1 MECATAL
8 KDHDD
13 AKIQG
18 WKEEIDTHLVF
29 AGLFSAILTA
39 FNIEAYKLLGGN
51 NPSSNSSA
59 DTTNQLL
66 ALLVQQTAT
75 TNNLGNVLNTNA
87 TAFASKVFISAQQDA
102 SSNPT
107 KPAASAIAINALW
120 FSSLI
125 CSLAA
130 ASISIL
136 VKQWLNEYK
145 SGMASVSL
153 EVARIRQFRN
163 DGLKKWRV
171 QEIMMLLPILLQ
183 GALVLFLIGLILF
196 LTPLDN
202 KGAVTKA
209 AIVLI
214 SSLLFFLGLT
224 TLLPTFA
231 QDCAYRSP
239 QAWGVFVVIQSIKKP
254 IRNVARRLYSL
265 TTRMADRHADGTF
278 SRLRVRMAKSFVRM
292 FQRFANKPNTYSW
305 KARERVLVEGQ
316 GRGLDQHLLVGA
328 DATFLDDTFLR
339 NVIQPCLNDMEPL
352 EAVNC
357 YFRLMSHR
365 AHRVEDGVQYF
376 ENKAT
381 ESKAESLAIL
391 AEITLETIRKSREEP
406 IPIEHPIQVLR
417 TMEPLLVRTLPLVY
431 PRFCEVMFGLLGDQE
446 TTVRRMGFSILYQ
459 QLSRN
464 LDLAEQ
470 YAAAGCHHDLGALV
484 AFVDGARRA
493 GDVKDFLDG
502 CDLVICLAT
511 LDALPS
517 PDTAVRTHLRDTLVH
532 LQAFLE
538 SPLWKN
544 VQPRMLLY
552 PISRITPHLVAL
564 ERRYLG
570 VLEDKLVE
578 VLEQVVHHAKALNHD
593 GNWEDKIII
602 LETTLHDL
610 RSVRLGGS
618 SAGSVSTLNEDRAG
632 HGRRPSFM
640 RNALTPTLGG

>member
-39 FNIEAYKLLGGN
+39 FNIEAYKLLGGSS
-51 NPSSNSSA
+51 PSSNSSA

-75 TNNLGNVLNTNA
+75 TNNVANALNVNA
-87 TAFASKVFISAQQDA
+87 TAFASGAFLSAQQDVN
-102 SSNPT
+102 SNPT
-107 KPAASAIAINALW
+107 RSAASAIAINALW

-171 QEIMMLLPILLQ
+171 QEVMMLLPILLQ

-196 LTPLDN
+196 LAPLDDT
-202 KGAVTKA
+202 GAVTKA
-209 AIVLI
+209 AIVLV

-254 IRNVARRLYSL
+254 IRNVARRLYSFM
-265 TTRMADRHADGTF
+265 TRMADRHADGTF
-278 SRLRVRMAKSFVRM
+278 SRLRVRMAKSFVRV

-305 KARERVLVEGQ
+305 KARERVLIEGQ
-316 GRGLDQHLLVGA
+316 GRSLDQHLLVGA

-339 NVIQPCLNDMEPL
+339 NVIQPCLNDMDSL
-352 EAVNC
+352 EAVKC

-376 ENKAT
+376 ENRTT

-391 AEITLETIRKSREEP
+391 ADITLDTVWKSRQEP

-417 TMEPLLVRTLPLVY
+417 TMEPLLVRTLPLLY
-431 PRFCEVMFGLLGDQE
+431 QRFCEVMFGLLCDQD
-446 TTVRRMGFSILYQ
+446 TTIRRMGFSILYQ

-470 YAAAGCHHDLGALV
+470 YATAGCHDLGALV

-511 LDALPS
+511 LNTLPS
-517 PDTAVRTHLRDTLVH
+517 RDTAVRDHLRDTLVH
-532 LQAFLE
+532 LQAFFE

-552 PISRITPHLVAL
+552 PISRITPHLVEL
-564 ERRYLG
+564 ERRYPG

-610 RSVRLGGS
+610 RSVRVGGS
-618 SAGSVSTLNEDRAG
+618 QGSVSTLNEDRLG
-632 HGRRPSFM
+632 HGRRPSLM
-640 RNALTPTLGG
+640 RNALTTTLGG